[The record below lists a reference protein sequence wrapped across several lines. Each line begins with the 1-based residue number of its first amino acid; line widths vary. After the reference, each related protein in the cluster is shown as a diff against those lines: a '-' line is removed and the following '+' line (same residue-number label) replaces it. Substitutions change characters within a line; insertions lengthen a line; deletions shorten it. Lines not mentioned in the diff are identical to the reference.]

1 MKNFQK
7 IIKKIAKENGTTPE
21 QVLAEMQKVI
31 DEAYSHR
38 TGEAE
43 DPLWNKIAPDGQ
55 KPTPEAFVAQ
65 LHRMLGKENIP

>member
-1 MKNFQK
+1 MKNFPK

-31 DEAYSHR
+31 DEAYSHH
-38 TGEAE
+38 TPEA
-43 DPLWNKIAPDGQ
+43 DPLWNRMAPGGQ

-65 LHRMLGKENIP
+65 LHRMLGEGNKP

>member
-31 DEAYSHR
+31 DEAYSHH
-38 TGEAE
+38 TGEA
-43 DPLWNKIAPDGQ
+43 DPLWNKIAPGSQ

>member
-31 DEAYSHR
+31 DEAYSRR
-38 TGEAE
+38 TGEA
-43 DPLWNKIAPDGQ
+43 DPLLAPDGQ

>member
-31 DEAYSHR
+31 DEAYSHH
-38 TGEAE
+38 TPEAA
-43 DPLWNKIAPDGQ
+43 PLWNKMAPGGQ
-55 KPTPEAFVAQ
+55 KHTPEAFVAQ
-65 LHRMLGKENIP
+65 LHRMLGEGNKP

>member
-7 IIKKIAKENGTTPE
+7 IIEKIAKENGTTPE

-31 DEAYSHR
+31 DEAYSHH
-38 TGEAE
+38 TAEA
-43 DPLWNKIAPDGQ
+43 DPLWNRLAPGGQ

-65 LHRMLGKENIP
+65 LHRMLGKENKP

>member
-31 DEAYSHR
+31 DEAYSHH
-38 TGEAE
+38 
-43 DPLWNKIAPDGQ
+43 
-55 KPTPEAFVAQ
+55 TPEADP
-65 LHRMLGKENIP
+65 L

>member
-7 IIKKIAKENGTTPE
+7 IIKQIAKENETTPE

-31 DEAYSHR
+31 DEAYSHH
-38 TGEAE
+38 TPEA
-43 DPLWNKIAPDGQ
+43 DPLWNKMAPGGQ

-65 LHRMLGKENIP
+65 LHRMLGEGNKP

>member
-7 IIKKIAKENGTTPE
+7 IIKQIAKENGTTPE

-38 TGEAE
+38 TGEA

-55 KPTPEAFVAQ
+55 KPTPEAFVVQ
-65 LHRMLGKENIP
+65 LHRMLGEGNKP

>member
-7 IIKKIAKENGTTPE
+7 IIKQIAKENGTTPE

-31 DEAYSHR
+31 DETYSHH
-38 TGEAE
+38 TPEA
-43 DPLWNKIAPDGQ
+43 DPLWNKIAPGGQ

-65 LHRMLGKENIP
+65 LHRMLGEGKKP

>member
-31 DEAYSHR
+31 DEAYSPR
-38 TGEAE
+38 TGEA
-43 DPLWNKIAPDGQ
+43 DPLWNKIAPVGQ
-55 KPTPEAFVAQ
+55 KPPPEAFVAH
-65 LHRMLGKENIP
+65 LHRMLGK

>member
-7 IIKKIAKENGTTPE
+7 IIKKIAEENGTTPE

-38 TGEAE
+38 TGEA
-43 DPLWNKIAPDGQ
+43 DPLWNKKAPGGQ

-65 LHRMLGKENIP
+65 LHRMLGEGNKP

>member
-1 MKNFQK
+1 MKNFPK

-31 DEAYSHR
+31 DEAYSHH
-38 TGEAE
+38 TPEA
-43 DPLWNKIAPDGQ
+43 DPLWSKIAPGGQ

-65 LHRMLGKENIP
+65 LHRILGKENIP

>member
-31 DEAYSHR
+31 DEAYSRHTPEADPR
-38 TGEAE
+38 WHNIVTGG
-43 DPLWNKIAPDGQ
+43 P
-55 KPTPEAFVAQ
+55 KPTPEPFLAHPHPLLA
-65 LHRMLGKENIP
+65 KEHTP

>member
-31 DEAYSHR
+31 DEAYSRH
-38 TGEAE
+38 TPEA
-43 DPLWNKIAPDGQ
+43 DPLWNKMAPGGQ

-65 LHRMLGKENIP
+65 LHRMLGEGNKP

>member
-31 DEAYSHR
+31 DEAYR
-38 TGEAE
+38 TKW
-43 DPLWNKIAPDGQ
+43 LWLSLRGHGRA
-55 KPTPEAFVAQ
+55 
-65 LHRMLGKENIP
+65 

>member
-31 DEAYSHR
+31 YEAYSHR
-38 TGEAE
+38 TGEA
-43 DPLWNKIAPDGQ
+43 DLLWNKIAPGGQ

-65 LHRMLGKENIP
+65 LHRMLGEGNKP

>member
-31 DEAYSHR
+31 DEAYSRHA
-38 TGEAE
+38 GEA
-43 DPLWNKIAPDGQ
+43 DPLWNEMAPSGQ

-65 LHRMLGKENIP
+65 LHRMLGKENKP